1 MRPPRVLDSPARLYW
16 LSAVVSGASI
26 VLSVLISGVYANAT
40 VWAGDARGGADCGT
54 VWEPN
59 AVTSACATALKERAW
74 AATALQGIALFAA
87 LGSVVVAGRPLRGF
101 GRQVAALAA
110 IVVAVVIIA
119 GLIWAG
125 VIDRTVGV

>member
-1 MRPPRVLDSPARLYW
+1 M
-16 LSAVVSGASI
+16 LST
-26 VLSVLISGVYANAT
+26 LISGVYANAS
-40 VWAGDARGGADCGT
+40 VWAGDARGGADCGS

-74 AATALQGIALFAA
+74 AVTALLGIALFAA
-87 LGSVVVAGRPLRGF
+87 LGSVVLAGRPLRGV
-101 GRQVAALAA
+101 GRQLAALAA

>member
-1 MRPPRVLDSPARLYW
+1 MLA
-16 LSAVVSGASI
+16 I
-26 VLSVLISGVYANAT
+26 LISGVYANAT

-74 AATALQGIALFAA
+74 GAAALLGIALFAA
-87 LGSVVVAGRPLRGF
+87 LGSVVVSGRPIRGF

-110 IVVAVVIIA
+110 TVVAVVLIA